1 MLVPKNHEKVVRLPS
16 KERTFKKEDT
26 EVKGER
32 MSKGNSETRDGEE
45 DVGAAEIRHA
55 VALATEAAF
64 KAFDWDTDAPSRAGG
79 GRGIQSSGT
88 YSKGP
93 GNELSHVIPGYTA
106 PMKLEA
112 KSLDGMSVATLKQLR
127 RQAARSDSSAFV
139 PSVILKRQEETFDP
153 VAAASKVRTPSSIS
167 IEKKAERVT
176 KIPTTFS
183 SSFTKKAR
191 RQHDNTAGNGWFNMN
206 PTAMTDELKADLS
219 IIANRNYLDPK
230 KFYKSSDKF
239 DGKVLQVGTVIE
251 GSSEFFSSRLVKR
264 DRRQNLT
271 EEIMAD
277 SGVSNYAKRK
287 YTEMQQDRRRQKA
300 TKYNKRSKKMR

>member
-1 MLVPKNHEKVVRLPS
+1 MVRGRAAAGHTRQRS
-16 KERTFKKEDT
+16 EERDRE
-26 EVKGER
+26 
-32 MSKGNSETRDGEE
+32 MSKGNSETRGGQE

-55 VALATEAAF
+55 VALAAEAAF
-64 KAFDWDTDAPSRAGG
+64 KAFDWDTAVPDRV
-79 GRGIQSSGT
+79 IQSSGT
-88 YSKGP
+88 NNKGP

-112 KSLDGMSVATLKQLR
+112 KSLGGMSVATLSQLR
-127 RQAARSDSSAFV
+127 SRAARSDSSASV
-139 PSVILKRQEETFDP
+139 PSAILKRQEETFDP
-153 VAAASKVRTPSSIS
+153 VAATSKVRTPSSIS
-167 IEKKAERVT
+167 TEKKAERVT

-183 SSFTKKAR
+183 SSFKKRAR
-191 RQHDNTAGNGWFNMN
+191 RQHDNTAGSGWFNMN
-206 PTAMTDELKADLS
+206 PTAMTDDLKADLS

-251 GSSEFFSSRLVKR
+251 GSSEFFSSRLAKR

-287 YTEMQQDRRRQKA
+287 YREMQQDRRRQKA